1 MHKAINTEPDLEV
14 KSTNVIT
21 RVWSL
26 DKHMR
31 LPVIFASPELCMVEF
46 ANGAKVWKI
55 AQLNTQE
62 RYIELSLGSL
72 KPVRVNAEFSDFEG
86 KSRMPNI
93 DEETAI
99 EEMCDIVWEIARD
112 YGQDGTLV

>member
-1 MHKAINTEPDLEV
+1 MSASIDTEPDLEV
-14 KSTNVIT
+14 KSANVIT
-21 RVWSL
+21 RVWNL
-26 DKHMR
+26 GNRVR

-46 ANGAKVWKI
+46 ANDTKVWKI

-86 KSRMPNI
+86 KSRVPNLG
-93 DEETAI
+93 EETAI
-99 EEMCDIVWEIARD
+99 EEICDVVWEIARE
-112 YGQDGTLV
+112 YGQEGTLV